1 MAEGGAT
8 EILLIR
14 HAPQING
21 GRLAGRRDV
30 PADCS
35 DAAAFAALAAA
46 AGAVDALVASPALRC
61 VQTAGALWPG
71 RAPELDARFWEQDF
85 GDWEGL
91 PFADLP
97 DIGPL
102 SGADLAAHRPPG
114 GESFA
119 ELCARLAPGFDD
131 LAARGGRV
139 ALVAHA
145 GVVRAALSRAVG
157 AVAGGLAFQVAPLSL
172 TRIVVAGGGWSV
184 AEVNRRCG

>member
-1 MAEGGAT
+1 MAT
-8 EILLIR
+8 ELIVIR
-14 HAPQING
+14 HAPALDE
-21 GRLAGRRDV
+21 GRVAGRRDV
-30 PADCS
+30 
-35 DAAAFAALAAA
+35 AAALPDVTALAGRI
-46 AGAVDALVASPALRC
+46 GAVDGVLASPARRC
-61 VQTAGALWPG
+61 IETARALWPG
-71 RAPELDARFWEQDF
+71 RAIAEDAALWEQDF